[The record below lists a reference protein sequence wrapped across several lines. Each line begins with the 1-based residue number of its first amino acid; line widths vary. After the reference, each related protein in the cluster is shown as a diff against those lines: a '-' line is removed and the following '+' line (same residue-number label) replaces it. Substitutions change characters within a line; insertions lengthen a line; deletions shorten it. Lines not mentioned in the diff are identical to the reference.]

1 MSTPS
6 APPAQGAGRGGRPR
20 HYRRPRRGGAQ
31 NGTAPIPGAPRD
43 TPAQPTL
50 GNATAVPPAPV
61 AQAAPGSNPNPNR
74 RNNGQSSRGRGGR
87 PGQRGGA
94 PRHVMGGAGG
104 RAFGGQL
111 TSAGGASG
119 GSAPLSLQAD
129 APAFTPGQTVVPRT
143 TATHNHPPPNIGRQ
157 RRFSKSQAAD
167 IATRTHEDILHGLY
181 ECPICTSEVL
191 KNSKVWSCKTCWTVF
206 HLSCVKKWA
215 KNEGSTQQN
224 RQQLQEGELPP
235 ARQWRCPGCNLPKDD
250 MPESYTCWCAKDVDP
265 KAIPGLP
272 PHSCGQTCGKP
283 RAPRNCPHP
292 CDLICHAGP
301 CPPCPH
307 MGPVQAC
314 FCGKDEVSKRCI
326 DTHYDSGWSCGKKC
340 GDMMPCG
347 EHECVKGCHEG
358 LCGSCEVLVESR
370 CYCGKVEKMVPCS
383 DRGDEKDSSIVKDDN
398 EVDNWTGSFECGNV
412 CKRAYDCGRHFCEKS
427 CHEQTADVPH
437 CPLSPD
443 VITHCPCGKST
454 LKDLDCTRS
463 SCEEPIP
470 HCQKLCL
477 KQLACGHECQ
487 QKCHEGECLPCLK
500 VVPIVCRCGRTTSS
514 TICHQG
520 TEALPQCMRICKT
533 ALNCGRHECGEHCCP
548 GEKPA
553 GERIAAKRKQ
563 KVSRGTTEDYEAEHI
578 CTRVCGRDLKCG
590 NPEHTCQELCHRGAC
605 GACRE
610 AIFDEISCNCGRTVL
625 HPPLPCG
632 TQPPPCP
639 HQCNRRT
646 ACGHPAVNHQCHGD
660 GESCPKCPY
669 LVQKTCMCGKKI
681 LKNQPCWSTQI
692 SCGQTCGHRLRCGI
706 HSCQKPCHRAGDCED
721 ALLTQCPHVCGKT
734 KTTPGC
740 GHICLE
746 PCHAPYPCKEDK
758 PCQAKVIITCA
769 CQHLK
774 QEVRCLAT
782 KATPVTERKTL
793 ACDDECLRLQR
804 NAKLAAALNIPSD
817 HTDDHIP
824 YSAAT
829 LDFFKGSPKWCQTQE
844 REFRVFAADTTAKQF
859 RFKPMSAAQRAFL
872 HSLAEDFALDTESV
886 DPEPHR
892 HVVLF
897 KAPRF
902 TSAPMKTLSQC
913 LKLRPVVEAPKNA
926 PATTGVPFN
935 ALLLANPRFAL
946 TLDELRA
953 AVASDPATAQIAGW
967 KIEFLPSEEIVVR
980 ASLADGVDEATL
992 QRLKPA
998 LTKVVLEKE
1007 LAGAVALCAVD
1018 ASLNVARREDTG
1030 SAGGWSQ
1037 VVKGAP
1043 VKKRVVDEWAASGKN
1058 SFTVL
1063 GSKAAG
1069 KKKEKEKGKERE
1081 RQESVVE
1088 NWEDAVGAWEESA
1101 EGATGAVVAGAV
1113 DETEVADASA
1123 AEEAP
1128 VPASGQTKMPDVE

>member
-1 MSTPS
+1 MSTPG

-31 NGTAPIPGAPRD
+31 NGTAPVSGAPRD
-43 TPAQPTL
+43 TPAQPTQ
-50 GNATAVPPAPV
+50 GNATAVPPVPV
-61 AQAAPGSNPNPNR
+61 APQTAPGSNPNPNR
-74 RNNGQSSRGRGGR
+74 RNNGQSNRGRGGR

-111 TSAGGASG
+111 TSAGGAQAN
-119 GSAPLSLQAD
+119 GSTAPLSLQAD

-143 TATHNHPPPNIGRQ
+143 SATHNHPPPNIGRQ

-292 CDLICHAGP
+292 CDLMCHAGP

-307 MGPVQAC
+307 MGPIQAC
-314 FCGKDEVSKRCI
+314 FCGKEEVSKRCI

-347 EHECVKGCHEG
+347 EHECEKGCHEG

-383 DRGDEKDSSIVKDDN
+383 DRGDEKDSSIVKEDN
-398 EVDNWTGSFECGNV
+398 EVDSWTGSFECGNV

-443 VITHCPCGKST
+443 VVTHCPCGKST
-454 LKDLDCTRS
+454 LKDLDCTRV
-463 SCEEPIP
+463 SCDEPIP

-487 QKCHEGECLPCLK
+487 QKCHEGECMPCLK
-500 VVPIVCRCGRTTSS
+500 VVPIICRCGRTTSS

-520 TEALPQCMRICKT
+520 MEHLPQCMRVCKT

-563 KVSRGTTEDYEAEHI
+563 KVSRGTTEDFEAEHI
-578 CTRVCGRDLKCG
+578 CTRNYATVAHAALAGKPSLMRSLATAVGLCFTHHSHAALSRRLVHTNATGAPHVATQQSITNATATESPAQSAHTSCRRRACAARKSLKT
-590 NPEHTCQELCHRGAC
+590 N
-605 GACRE
+605 
-610 AIFDEISCNCGRTVL
+610 
-625 HPPLPCG
+625 
-632 TQPPPCP
+632 
-639 HQCNRRT
+639 
-646 ACGHPAVNHQCHGD
+646 
-660 GESCPKCPY
+660 
-669 LVQKTCMCGKKI
+669 
-681 LKNQPCWSTQI
+681 
-692 SCGQTCGHRLRCGI
+692 
-706 HSCQKPCHRAGDCED
+706 RAGLPRSPVGRL
-721 ALLTQCPHVCGKT
+721 AGIAFVAVF
-734 KTTPGC
+734 TPAR
-740 GHICLE
+740 GHAIGLATVRMLCL
-746 PCHAPYPCKEDK
+746 PNAPMS
-758 PCQAKVIITCA
+758 A
-769 CQHLK
+769 HLK

-782 KATPVTERKTL
+782 KAAPVTERKTL

-824 YSAAT
+824 YSTAT

-902 TSAPMKTLSQC
+902 VSAPMKTLSQC

-926 PATTGVPFN
+926 TATTGVPFN

-967 KIEFLPSEEIVVR
+967 KIEFLPSEEIVIR

-998 LTKVVLEKE
+998 VTKVVLEKE

-1030 SAGGWSQ
+1030 AGGGWSQ

-1043 VKKRVVDEWAASGKN
+1043 VKKRVVDEWASSGKN

-1063 GSKAAG
+1063 GSKALG
-1069 KKKEKEKGKERE
+1069 KKKEKERGKGRE

-1101 EGATGAVVAGAV
+1101 EGAAAVPVPDVVVESEAGTANV
-1113 DETEVADASA
+1113 G
-1123 AEEAP
+1123 EEAP
-1128 VPASGQTKMPDVE
+1128 AQTSE

>member
-1 MSTPS
+1 MSTPG
-6 APPAQGAGRGGRPR
+6 APPAQGAGRGGRSR

-31 NGTAPIPGAPRD
+31 NGTAPVPGAPRD
-43 TPAQPTL
+43 TPAQPAQ
-50 GNATAVPPAPV
+50 GNAAAVPPAPV
-61 AQAAPGSNPNPNR
+61 APQTAPGSNPNPNPNR
-74 RNNGQSSRGRGGR
+74 RNNGQSNRGRGGR
-87 PGQRGGA
+87 PGQRGGGA

-119 GSAPLSLQAD
+119 SSAPLSLHAE
-129 APAFTPGQTVVPRT
+129 APAFTPGQSVVPRSG
-143 TATHNHPPPNIGRQ
+143 ATHNHPPPNIGRQ

-224 RQQLQEGELPP
+224 RQQLQDGELPP

-250 MPESYTCWCAKDVDP
+250 MPDSYTCWCAKDVDP

-292 CDLICHAGP
+292 CDLMCHAGP

-307 MGPVQAC
+307 MGPIQAC

-326 DTHYDSGWSCGKKC
+326 DTYYDSGWSCGKKC

-347 EHECVKGCHEG
+347 EHECEKGCHEG

-383 DRGDEKDSSIVKDDN
+383 DRGDEKDSSIVKEDN
-398 EVDNWTGSFECGNV
+398 EVDSWTGSFE
-412 CKRAYDCGRHFCEKS
+412 YS
-427 CHEQTADVPH
+427 
-437 CPLSPD
+437 
-443 VITHCPCGKST
+443 
-454 LKDLDCTRS
+454 
-463 SCEEPIP
+463 
-470 HCQKLCL
+470 
-477 KQLACGHECQ
+477 
-487 QKCHEGECLPCLK
+487 
-500 VVPIVCRCGRTTSS
+500 
-514 TICHQG
+514 
-520 TEALPQCMRICKT
+520 
-533 ALNCGRHECGEHCCP
+533 
-548 GEKPA
+548 
-553 GERIAAKRKQ
+553 
-563 KVSRGTTEDYEAEHI
+563 
-578 CTRVCGRDLKCG
+578 
-590 NPEHTCQELCHRGAC
+590 
-605 GACRE
+605 
-610 AIFDEISCNCGRTVL
+610 
-625 HPPLPCG
+625 
-632 TQPPPCP
+632 
-639 HQCNRRT
+639 RRT
-646 ACGHPAVNHQCHGD
+646 ALSIVARCHHPLPLWKEYFARPGFWPVDMNASRNVTKESACPVSRSCLSFAD
-660 GESCPKCPY
+660 VGERRRQLS
-669 LVQKTCMCGKKI
+669 
-681 LKNQPCWSTQI
+681 
-692 SCGQTCGHRLRCGI
+692 
-706 HSCQKPCHRAGDCED
+706 
-721 ALLTQCPHVCGKT
+721 
-734 KTTPGC
+734 
-740 GHICLE
+740 
-746 PCHAPYPCKEDK
+746 
-758 PCQAKVIITCA
+758 VIK
-769 CQHLK
+769 HLK

-782 KATPVTERKTL
+782 KAAPVTERKTL

-824 YSAAT
+824 YSTAT
-829 LDFFKGSPKWCQTQE
+829 LDYFKGSPKWCQTQE
-844 REFRVFAADTTAKQF
+844 REFRVFAADITVKQF

-902 TSAPMKTLSQC
+902 VSAPMKTLSQC
-913 LKLRPVVEAPKNA
+913 LKLRPVVEAAKNA

-946 TLDELRA
+946 TLDDLRA
-953 AVASDPATAQIAGW
+953 AFSSDPAIAHLAGW
-967 KIEFLPSEEIVVR
+967 KIEFLPSEEIVIR
-980 ASLADGVDEATL
+980 GSLADGVDEATL
-992 QRLKPA
+992 LRLKPA
-998 LTKVVLEKE
+998 VTKIVLEKE

-1018 ASLNVARREDTG
+1018 ASLNVTRREDTG
-1030 SAGGWSQ
+1030 AGGGWSQ

-1088 NWEDAVGAWEESA
+1088 NWEDAVGAWEDSV
-1101 EGATGAVVAGAV
+1101 EGASAVEVSGEVDESKAAGASV
-1113 DETEVADASA
+1113 

-1128 VPASGQTKMPDVE
+1128 EQTSD

>member
-20 HYRRPRRGGAQ
+20 HYRRPRRGGAL
-31 NGTAPIPGAPRD
+31 NGTAPAPGAPRD
-43 TPAQPTL
+43 TPAQPAP
-50 GNATAVPPAPV
+50 GNATAIPPAPV
-61 AQAAPGSNPNPNR
+61 APQAAPGPNPNR
-74 RNNGQSSRGRGGR
+74 RNNGQSNRGRGGR
-87 PGQRGGA
+87 SGQRGGA

-119 GSAPLSLQAD
+119 SSAPLSLQAD

-292 CDLICHAGP
+292 CDLMCHAGP

-326 DTHYDSGWSCGKKC
+326 DTHYDSGWSCGKRC

-347 EHECVKGCHEG
+347 EHECEKGCHEG

-383 DRGDEKDSSIVKDDN
+383 DRGDEKDSSIVKEDN
-398 EVDNWTGSFECGNV
+398 QVDSWTGSFECGNV
-412 CKRAYDCGRHFCEKS
+412 CKRAYDCERHFCEKS

-454 LKDLDCTRS
+454 LKDLDCKRI

-548 GEKPA
+548 GEKTA

-578 CTRVCGRDLKCG
+578 CTRNFVTVAHAAPVEKPSLMRSPATAVGLCFTHHSHAALSRLLVRINAIGAPHVATQQSTTNVTAMESPAPSVRTSCRRHACAARKSLKT
-590 NPEHTCQELCHRGAC
+590 N
-605 GACRE
+605 
-610 AIFDEISCNCGRTVL
+610 
-625 HPPLPCG
+625 
-632 TQPPPCP
+632 
-639 HQCNRRT
+639 
-646 ACGHPAVNHQCHGD
+646 
-660 GESCPKCPY
+660 
-669 LVQKTCMCGKKI
+669 
-681 LKNQPCWSTQI
+681 
-692 SCGQTCGHRLRCGI
+692 
-706 HSCQKPCHRAGDCED
+706 RAGLRRSPVDRLAD
-721 ALLTQCPHVCGKT
+721 IAFVAAF
-734 KTTPGC
+734 TPARS
-740 GHICLE
+740 
-746 PCHAPYPCKEDK
+746 HATGPATARMLCSPNV
-758 PCQAKVIITCA
+758 PMSAAKVIITCA

-782 KATPVTERKTL
+782 KAMPVTERKTL

-804 NAKLAAALNIPSD
+804 NAKLAAALNIPTD

-872 HSLAEDFALDTESV
+872 HSLAEDFAIDTESV

-902 TSAPMKTLSQC
+902 VSAPMKTLSQC

-967 KIEFLPSEEIVVR
+967 KIEFLPSEEIVVH

-992 QRLKPA
+992 LRLKPA

-1043 VKKRVVDEWAASGKN
+1043 VKKRVVDDWAASGKN

-1081 RQESVVE
+1081 RQESVVD
-1088 NWEDAVGAWEESA
+1088 NWEDAVGAWEERA
-1101 EGATGAVVAGAV
+1101 EGATTVAVADAV
-1113 DETEVADASA
+1113 DESEAAGASV

-1128 VPASGQTKMPDVE
+1128 APASD

>member
-1 MSTPS
+1 MSTPG

-31 NGTAPIPGAPRD
+31 NGTAPVPGAPRD
-43 TPAQPTL
+43 APAQPAQ

-61 AQAAPGSNPNPNR
+61 APQTAPGSNPNSNR
-74 RNNGQSSRGRGGR
+74 RNNGQSNRGRGGR

-111 TSAGGASG
+111 TSAGGAQANGS
-119 GSAPLSLQAD
+119 SAPLSLQAD

-143 TATHNHPPPNIGRQ
+143 SATHNHPPPNIGRQ

-224 RQQLQEGELPP
+224 RQQLQDGELPP
-235 ARQWRCPGCNLPKDD
+235 PRQWRCPGCNLPKDD

-292 CDLICHAGP
+292 CDLMCHAGP

-307 MGPVQAC
+307 MGPIQAC

-347 EHECVKGCHEG
+347 EHECEKGCHEG

-383 DRGDEKDSSIVKDDN
+383 DRGDEKDSSIVKEDN
-398 EVDNWTGSFECGNV
+398 EVDSWTGSFECGNV
-412 CKRAYDCGRHFCEKS
+412 CKRSYDCGSHFCEKS

-454 LKDLDCTRS
+454 LKDLDCMRA

-487 QKCHEGECLPCLK
+487 QKCHEGECMPCLK
-500 VVPIVCRCGRTTSS
+500 VVPIICRCGRTTSS

-520 TEALPQCMRICKT
+520 MEHLPQCMRICKV

-563 KVSRGTTEDYEAEHI
+563 KVSRGTTEDFEAEHI
-578 CTRVCGRDLKCG
+578 CTRNYATVVHAAPAGKPSLMRSLA
-590 NPEHTCQELCHRGAC
+590 TAAELCFTHRSHAALSRLLVHTNAIGARHAAIQQSTINATAMESPAPSARTSC
-605 GACRE
+605 RRHACAARK
-610 AIFDEISCNCGRTVL
+610 FL
-625 HPPLPCG
+625 
-632 TQPPPCP
+632 
-639 HQCNRRT
+639 
-646 ACGHPAVNHQCHGD
+646 
-660 GESCPKCPY
+660 
-669 LVQKTCMCGKKI
+669 KT
-681 LKNQPCWSTQI
+681 N
-692 SCGQTCGHRLRCGI
+692 
-706 HSCQKPCHRAGDCED
+706 RAGPPRYPVDRPVD
-721 ALLTQCPHVCGKT
+721 IAFVAAS
-734 KTTPGC
+734 TPARS
-740 GHICLE
+740 
-746 PCHAPYPCKEDK
+746 HATELVT
-758 PCQAKVIITCA
+758 AKVIITCA

-824 YSAAT
+824 YSTAT
-829 LDFFKGSPKWCQTQE
+829 LDYFKGSPKWCQTQE
-844 REFRVFAADTTAKQF
+844 REFRVFAADTTTKQF

-902 TSAPMKTLSQC
+902 ASAPMKTLSQC

-926 PATTGVPFN
+926 PASTGIPFN

-980 ASLADGVDEATL
+980 ASPADGVDEATL
-992 QRLKPA
+992 LRLKPA
-998 LTKVVLEKE
+998 VTKVVLEKE

-1030 SAGGWSQ
+1030 AGGGWSQ

-1043 VKKRVVDEWAASGKN
+1043 VKKRVIDEWAASGKN

-1088 NWEDAVGAWEESA
+1088 NWEDAAGAWEEN
-1101 EGATGAVVAGAV
+1101 
-1113 DETEVADASA
+1113 
-1123 AEEAP
+1123 AEEAAAAAVS
-1128 VPASGQTKMPDVE
+1128 VPGAVHESEAAGASVPEGAPAPTSD

>member
-6 APPAQGAGRGGRPR
+6 APPAPGAGGRGGRHR

-31 NGTAPIPGAPRD
+31 NGTAPAPGAPQA
-43 TPAQPTL
+43 TQTQPAQ
-50 GNATAVPPAPV
+50 GNAPAVPPAPG
-61 AQAAPGSNPNPNR
+61 APQAAPGPNPNPNR
-74 RNNGQSSRGRGGR
+74 RNNGQSNRGRGGR
-87 PGQRGGA
+87 QGQRGGA

-111 TSAGGASG
+111 TSTGGAQANGS
-119 GSAPLSLQAD
+119 SAPASLQAD
-129 APAFTPGQTVVPRT
+129 APAFTPGQTVVPRSST
-143 TATHNHPPPNIGRQ
+143 THNHPPPNIGRQ

-224 RQQLQEGELPP
+224 RQQLQDGELPP

-292 CDLICHAGP
+292 CDLMCHAGP

-307 MGPVQAC
+307 MGPIQAC
-314 FCGKDEVSKRCI
+314 FCGKEEVSKRCI
-326 DTHYDSGWSCGKKC
+326 DTHYESGWSCGKKC

-347 EHECVKGCHEG
+347 EHECERGCHEG

-383 DRGDEKDSSIVKDDN
+383 DRGDEKDSSIVKEDN
-398 EVDNWTGSFECGNV
+398 EVDSWTGSFECGNV
-412 CKRAYDCGRHFCEKS
+412 CKRAYDCGRHFCENS
-427 CHEQTADVPH
+427 CHKQTADVPH
-437 CPLSPD
+437 CPLSPG

-454 LKDLDCTRS
+454 LKDLDCTRT

-477 KQLACGHECQ
+477 KQLSCGHECQ
-487 QKCHEGECLPCLK
+487 QKCHEGECMPCLK
-500 VVPIVCRCGRTTSS
+500 VVPITCRCGRTTSS

-520 TEALPQCMRICKT
+520 KETPPQCMRICKT

-553 GERIAAKRKQ
+553 AERIAAKRKL
-563 KVSRGTTEDYEAEHI
+563 KVSRGTTEDFEAEHI
-578 CTRVCGRDLKCG
+578 WKPSLTRSPATAAGLCFTRRSRAGRNRLLVHTNAIGAQHVATPQSTINATAMESPAPSAHTLCRRHACAARRFLKTSRAG
-590 NPEHTCQELCHRGAC
+590 PPRSPVDRLAGTVFVVAFTRARSH
-605 GACRE
+605 
-610 AIFDEISCNCGRTVL
+610 AIA
-625 HPPLPCG
+625 PA
-632 TQPPPCP
+632 
-639 HQCNRRT
+639 T
-646 ACGHPAVNHQCHGD
+646 ARMLYSPNALMSAARQRPHPAVATPASSPATRHIRA
-660 GESCPKCPY
+660 K
-669 LVQKTCMCGKKI
+669 KT
-681 LKNQPCWSTQI
+681 NP
-692 SCGQTCGHRLRCGI
+692 
-706 HSCQKPCHRAGDCED
+706 
-721 ALLTQCPHVCGKT
+721 
-734 KTTPGC
+734 
-740 GHICLE
+740 
-746 PCHAPYPCKEDK
+746 
-758 PCQAKVIITCA
+758 
-769 CQHLK
+769 
-774 QEVRCLAT
+774 T
-782 KATPVTERKTL
+782 KATPVTERKIL

-824 YSAAT
+824 YSTVT
-829 LDFFKGSPKWCQTQE
+829 LDYFKGSPKWCQTQE
-844 REFRVFAADTTAKQF
+844 REFRVFAADPTAKQL
-859 RFKPMSAAQRAFL
+859 RFKPMPAAQRAFL
-872 HSLAEDFALDTESV
+872 HSLAEDFAIDTESV

-902 TSAPMKTLSQC
+902 VSAPMKTLSQC
-913 LKLRPVVEAPKNA
+913 LKLRPVIEAPKNA

-967 KIEFLPSEEIVVR
+967 TIEFLPSEEIVVH

-992 QRLKPA
+992 LRLKPA
-998 LTKVVLEKE
+998 VTKVVLEKE

-1018 ASLNVARREDTG
+1018 ASLNVARKEDTG
-1030 SAGGWSQ
+1030 AAGGWSQ

-1043 VKKRVVDEWAASGKN
+1043 VKKRVVDEWAKSGKN

-1063 GSKAAG
+1063 GNKAAA
-1069 KKKEKEKGKERE
+1069 KKKEKGKERE

-1101 EGATGAVVAGAV
+1101 DGAAAEAVAGPV
-1113 DETEVADASA
+1113 ESETA
-1123 AEEAP
+1123 AESVPEEGPA
-1128 VPASGQTKMPDVE
+1128 PASD

>member
-31 NGTAPIPGAPRD
+31 NGAAPAPGATGAPRD
-43 TPAQPTL
+43 TPAQPIQ
-50 GNATAVPPAPV
+50 GNTTAGNTTAVPPAPV
-61 AQAAPGSNPNPNR
+61 TPQAAPGSNANPNR
-74 RNNGQSSRGRGGR
+74 RNNGQSNRGRGGR

-111 TSAGGASG
+111 TSAGGAQG
-119 GSAPLSLQAD
+119 NGTSAPLLLQAD
-129 APAFTPGQTVVPRT
+129 APAFTPGQTVVPRGP
-143 TATHNHPPPNIGRQ
+143 ATHNHPPPNIGRQ

-206 HLSCVKKWA
+206 HLSCIKKWA

-224 RQQLQEGELPP
+224 RQQLQDGELPP

-272 PHSCGQTCGKP
+272 PHSCGQTCGKA

-292 CDLICHAGP
+292 CDLMCHAGP

-307 MGPVQAC
+307 MGPIQAC
-314 FCGKDEVSKRCI
+314 FCGKEEVSKRCI
-326 DTHYDSGWSCGKKC
+326 DTHYESGWSCGKIC

-347 EHECVKGCHEG
+347 EHECEKGCHEG

-383 DRGDEKDSSIVKDDN
+383 DRGDQKDSSVVKEDN
-398 EVDNWTGSFECGNV
+398 EVDSWTGSFECGDV
-412 CKRAYDCGRHFCEKS
+412 CKRAYDCGRHFCEKG

-454 LKDLDCTRS
+454 LEDLDCTRT

-487 QKCHEGECLPCLK
+487 QKCHEGECMACLK
-500 VVPIVCRCGRTTSS
+500 TVPIICRCGRTTSS

-520 TEALPQCMRICKT
+520 MEDLPQCMRVCKT
-533 ALNCGRHECGEHCCP
+533 ALNCGRHECGDRCCP

-553 GERIAAKRKQ
+553 AERIAAKRKQ
-563 KVSRGTTEDYEAEHI
+563 KVSRGTTEDFEAEHI
-578 CTRVCGRDLKCG
+578 CTRNYATVAHAAPVGKPYLTRSPATAAGLYSTHRFHAARNRLPVHTNAIGAQRVATLQSTTNATAMESPAPSAHTSCKRLACAARKSLKINRAGPPRSPVGRLAGIAFVVAFTPAKSLAIG
-590 NPEHTCQELCHRGAC
+590 LATARMLCSPSAPMFAVRP
-605 GACRE
+605 R
-610 AIFDEISCNCGRTVL
+610 
-625 HPPLPCG
+625 
-632 TQPPPCP
+632 P
-639 HQCNRRT
+639 HQVAAT
-646 ACGHPAVNHQCHGD
+646 FALSPVTHHTHA
-660 GESCPKCPY
+660 
-669 LVQKTCMCGKKI
+669 KKI
-681 LKNQPCWSTQI
+681 S
-692 SCGQTCGHRLRCGI
+692 R
-706 HSCQKPCHRAGDCED
+706 
-721 ALLTQCPHVCGKT
+721 
-734 KTTPGC
+734 
-740 GHICLE
+740 
-746 PCHAPYPCKEDK
+746 
-758 PCQAKVIITCA
+758 
-769 CQHLK
+769 
-774 QEVRCLAT
+774 EVRCLAT
-782 KATPVTERKTL
+782 KAAPVTERKVL

-804 NAKLAAALNIPSD
+804 NAKLAAALNIPAD

-824 YSAAT
+824 YSTAT

-902 TSAPMKTLSQC
+902 ASAPMKTLSQC
-913 LKLRPVVEAPKNA
+913 LKLRPVVDAPKNA
-926 PATTGVPFN
+926 PASTGVPFN

-953 AVASDPATAQIAGW
+953 AVAFDPTTAQIAGW
-967 KIEFLPSEEIVVR
+967 KIEFLPSEEIVVH

-992 QRLKPA
+992 LRLKPA
-998 LTKVVLEKE
+998 VTKVVLEKE

-1018 ASLNVARREDTG
+1018 SSLNVARREDTG
-1030 SAGGWSQ
+1030 SGGGWSQ

-1043 VKKRVVDEWAASGKN
+1043 VKKRVVDEWASSGKN

-1063 GSKAAG
+1063 GSKAMG

-1088 NWEDAVGAWEESA
+1088 NWEDAAGAWEESTD
-1101 EGATGAVVAGAV
+1101 GATSVEVAGVV
-1113 DETEVADASA
+1113 DGGEAAGAGVAEDVPAPPA
-1123 AEEAP
+1123 AE
-1128 VPASGQTKMPDVE
+1128 